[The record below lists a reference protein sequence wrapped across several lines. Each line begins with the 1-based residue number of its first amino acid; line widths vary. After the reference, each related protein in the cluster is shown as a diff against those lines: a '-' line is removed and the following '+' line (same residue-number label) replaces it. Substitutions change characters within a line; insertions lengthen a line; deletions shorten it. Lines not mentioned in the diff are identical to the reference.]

1 MILLDTDICIEL
13 LRGNTKVLS
22 HMQRSPEPIA
32 VSFITAGELYYGAFN
47 SSDPGSN
54 SRLIMSFLESL
65 NVIQSDNGI
74 MGKFGELKANLR
86 KTGQMLPDADII
98 VASTCLQNCN
108 RLITGNIKHYNRF
121 ESIKLENW
129 IE

>member
-1 MILLDTDICIEL
+1 MILIDTDICIEL
-13 LRGNTKVLS
+13 LRGNSKVLS
-22 HMQRSPEPIA
+22 HMQRNSGNIA

-47 SSDPGSN
+47 SSDPKSN
-54 SRLIMSFLESL
+54 LRLIKYFLETL
-65 NVIQSDNGI
+65 IVIQSDNGI
-74 MGKFGELKANLR
+74 MEKFGELKAKLR
-86 KTGQMLPDADII
+86 EKGLMLPDADII
-98 VASTCLQNCN
+98 VASTCSQKCS

>member
-1 MILLDTDICIEL
+1 MILLDTDVCIEL

-22 HMQRSPEPIA
+22 HMQKNSGNIA
-32 VSFITAGELYYGAFN
+32 VSFITVGELYYGAFN
-47 SSDPGSN
+47 SSDSKFN
-54 SRLIMSFLESL
+54 VQLITAFLENL
-65 NVIQSDNGI
+65 IVIQSDNGI
-74 MGKFGELKANLR
+74 MEKFGWLKAKLR
-86 KTGQMLPDADII
+86 NKGLMLPDADII
-98 VASTCLQNCN
+98 VASTCSQKCS